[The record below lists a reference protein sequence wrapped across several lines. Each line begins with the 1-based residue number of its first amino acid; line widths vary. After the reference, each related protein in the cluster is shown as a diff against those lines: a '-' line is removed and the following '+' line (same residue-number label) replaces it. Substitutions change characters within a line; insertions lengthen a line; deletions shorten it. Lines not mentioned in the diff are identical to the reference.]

1 MAEENEDYDLMPH
14 RELMNLKRQVDEI
27 KQNPIV
33 NAPSGKDLMN
43 SVNDLNKSVGGL
55 LELFKSATDEMRLED
70 KDQDLA
76 VRKIDPILDKLDKV
90 IEQNKLI
97 AEGLVSISDMIEDFI
112 SKQGGFKPQVP
123 PPPIPRMNIA
133 SEELPAFSPS
143 FREAPFGSQASRAP
157 RPMDISNLPPPPSFG
172 QQKKRPF
179 GF

>member
-33 NAPSGKDLMN
+33 NAPSGKELMN
-43 SVNDLNKSVGGL
+43 SVNDLNRSVGGL

-76 VRKIDPILDKLDKV
+76 VRKIDPILEKLDKV

-112 SKQGGFKPQVP
+112 SKQGGSKPQA
-123 PPPIPRMNIA
+123 PPPIPRMNIE

-143 FREAPFGSQASRAP
+143 LREAPFGSQAP